1 MTKEISIVSLAP
13 FEKSH
18 IQHTKVY
25 MVIVNED
32 EYKKWKGG
40 DKTIP
45 IVQVVDGM
53 LLFTSDTGV
62 TGQWRT
68 PSAGEVASD
77 FDNYN
82 PDGSVKEGVHDA
94 TKKAGDEEYEQEEGH
109 KGKKAKKIADEVAI
123 QIVLAAGKFQN
134 TKAIGTGGFDMQTF
148 KGSGL
153 TTGNIST
160 SGR

>member
-32 EYKKWKGG
+32 EVSSRYLPLSIHRLPCRATQYKKWKGG

-53 LLFTSDTGV
+53 LLVSLPQVDPFIRRANTV
-62 TGQWRT
+62 T
-68 PSAGEVASD
+68 V
-77 FDNYN
+77 
-82 PDGSVKEGVHDA
+82 
-94 TKKAGDEEYEQEEGH
+94 
-109 KGKKAKKIADEVAI
+109 
-123 QIVLAAGKFQN
+123 
-134 TKAIGTGGFDMQTF
+134 
-148 KGSGL
+148 
-153 TTGNIST
+153 
-160 SGR
+160 